1 MASHLEVDTS
11 LVTATHVCHSWR
23 TTLLSSPYLWS
34 HLDFTNIERALAYLE
49 RSKSGP
55 LTVNLVDADDPPEIA
70 TKSLN
75 EIAARVTTLRADH
88 GFFLSDLLAYP
99 MPKLEALDIIGYE
112 EFLPKAHLPSLTS
125 LVLSDFYTLQ
135 FHTPTLT
142 SLHLTSNPDMEW
154 DASVLLGFL
163 RNCPLLEVAS
173 FSGGVDPS
181 SDEVVSL
188 PLLRSFTHES
198 PRDEYQL
205 CLLDQLSLPST
216 CRVVLKIDVT
226 DYGSDPWIPGLP
238 TPRDSSRL
246 LDIRTVKI
254 AAYPCGAGTRGDS
267 NVTLKIE
274 LVTSAHGSISFD
286 RITYSPEHTYDFTHK
301 GFLKILESVEID
313 SVETLCFD
321 HYPVPNDC
329 YSDPDD
335 HYSDPDDRYSDPDD
349 SDSDPGDDGPWD
361 ATSFIAKVL
370 RKTGN
375 LKTLI
380 LGECHITNSLHD
392 LPPCPTVDT
401 LVVSSWPLVEA
412 FYSDVLMRLQ
422 EFAESRKKAGFPLKV
437 LTLVSP
443 VAKPHPMDLKM
454 LTWRG
459 SVGRV
464 EVVRGDDALNW
475 DVDKYVLAATQED
488 NANRF

>member
-1 MASHLEVDTS
+1 MKV
-11 LVTATHVCHSWR
+11 
-23 TTLLSSPYLWS
+23 
-34 HLDFTNIERALAYLE
+34 
-49 RSKSGP
+49 
-55 LTVNLVDADDPPEIA
+55 
-70 TKSLN
+70 
-75 EIAARVTTLRADH
+75 
-88 GFFLSDLLAYP
+88 
-99 MPKLEALDIIGYE
+99 
-112 EFLPKAHLPSLTS
+112 
-125 LVLSDFYTLQ
+125 
-135 FHTPTLT
+135 
-142 SLHLTSNPDMEW
+142 
-154 DASVLLGFL
+154 
-163 RNCPLLEVAS
+163 
-173 FSGGVDPS
+173 
-181 SDEVVSL
+181 
-188 PLLRSFTHES
+188 
-198 PRDEYQL
+198 
-205 CLLDQLSLPST
+205 
-216 CRVVLKIDVT
+216 
-226 DYGSDPWIPGLP
+226 
-238 TPRDSSRL
+238 
-246 LDIRTVKI
+246 
-254 AAYPCGAGTRGDS
+254 
-267 NVTLKIE
+267 
-274 LVTSAHGSISFD
+274 
-286 RITYSPEHTYDFTHK
+286 
-301 GFLKILESVEID
+301 LKILESVEID

-401 LVVSSWPLVEA
+401 LVVFSWPLVEA